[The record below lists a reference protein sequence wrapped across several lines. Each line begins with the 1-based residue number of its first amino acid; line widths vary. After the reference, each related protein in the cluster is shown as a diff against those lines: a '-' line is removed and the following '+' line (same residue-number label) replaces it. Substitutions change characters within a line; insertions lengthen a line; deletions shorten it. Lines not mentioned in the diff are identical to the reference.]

1 MSDWTRRELGMLVRS
16 QEWIFRCPVFPRK
29 RGEGYLSFNWTFRGV
44 ILAEFLGFV
53 GGSPR
58 VIEGVIE
65 SLVYSVFFN
74 HVFFFFRGWRWLI
87 FWWGEKDWSILHVL
101 WFPIS
106 VWVARVVTVT
116 LLQYYTS
123 SLSICK
129 YNWHRVNSGIQ
140 SPNLSTS
147 SSGPVK
153 LLASYM
159 QYECII

>member
-74 HVFFFFRGWRWLI
+74 HVFFFSEVGDGWFFGEVKKTEVYFMFCDFQFPFEWLE
-87 FWWGEKDWSILHVL
+87 WWPWLYYNTIHPVSVFVNTIDTASILGYNR
-101 WFPIS
+101 PIYQPPLPAQ
-106 VWVARVVTVT
+106 W
-116 LLQYYTS
+116 
-123 SLSICK
+123 
-129 YNWHRVNSGIQ
+129 
-140 SPNLSTS
+140 
-147 SSGPVK
+147 
-153 LLASYM
+153 SY
-159 QYECII
+159 